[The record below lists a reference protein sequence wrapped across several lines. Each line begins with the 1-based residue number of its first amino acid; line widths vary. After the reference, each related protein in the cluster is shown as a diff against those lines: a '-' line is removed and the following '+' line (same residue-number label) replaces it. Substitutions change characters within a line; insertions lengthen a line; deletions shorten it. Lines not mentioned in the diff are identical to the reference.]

1 MSSMRNAIQRRN
13 HRERSQLSSR
23 LRYGHLEKHRD
34 YALRA
39 KDYNS
44 KKLRLKT
51 LKSKATDRNP
61 DEFYFGMVNA
71 STRDGGVLVKERSGA
86 GPMGMDVV
94 RGLKVQ
100 DKGYLRVMSDVERRK
115 RERLEESLVFVD
127 VDGGST
133 TLGLGKKKVFD
144 ENGNVVKPAKEDKKK
159 TQKKIT
165 MDFDE
170 EDEMDWESEG
180 DEDEDE
186 NTPKLTPAELKATK
200 ARMTKYKE
208 LEARMKREAELKSLE
223 RTLDAQ
229 REFMGKSA
237 PRMGL
242 TKEGK
247 RWFNNAR
254 KK

>member
-1 MSSMRNAIQRRN
+1 MRNAIQRRN

-44 KKLRLKT
+44 KKLRLKA
-51 LKSKATDRNP
+51 LKSKATERNP

-71 STRDGGVLVKERSGA
+71 STRDGGVLVKERSTGGA
-86 GPMGMDVV
+86 MGMDVV
-94 RGLKVQ
+94 RGLKAQ
-100 DKGYLRVMSDVERRK
+100 DKGYLRVMGDVERRK
-115 RERLEESLVFVD
+115 REKLEESLVFVD

-144 ENGNVVKPAKEDKKK
+144 ENGEVVKPVKEDKSKK
-159 TQKKIT
+159 KKKVT
-165 MDFDE
+165 MDFSD
-170 EDEMDWESEG
+170 EDEMDWESEDDG
-180 DEDEDE
+180 EGEE
-186 NTPKLTPAELKATK
+186 EEESAKLTPAEIKATK
-200 ARMTKYKE
+200 ARMAKYKE
-208 LEARMKREAELKSLE
+208 LEARMKREAELRSLE